1 MYPADLK
8 SPSGKLRLLYEAGPI
23 AYVFAIASGLASS
36 GSQSIM
42 SAQVNVFLL
51 RRPLLQSTSEFG
63 CLCVGALIQLSC

>member
-42 SAQVNVFLL
+42 SAQVNVFTL
-51 RRPLLQSTSEFG
+51 RPLLQSTSEFG